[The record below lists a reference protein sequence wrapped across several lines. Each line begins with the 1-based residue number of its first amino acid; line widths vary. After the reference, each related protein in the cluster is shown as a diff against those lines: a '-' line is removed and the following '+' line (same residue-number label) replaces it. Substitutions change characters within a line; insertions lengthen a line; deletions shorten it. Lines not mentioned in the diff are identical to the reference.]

1 MLVRQPNDSGHD
13 CAAPPDL
20 AVGITHFAH
29 TKVRLERYHSNFV
42 ELILR
47 VPTHH
52 SIVVQPQDRV
62 GIYDSK
68 GIQNML
74 ARVWSAS
81 LIGIESVKVGVEV
94 DVSGGLPGIIIVG
107 LPDAAVQ
114 ESKERVKAALRNA
127 GFTFPMRRIV
137 INLTPADLRKEGPSF
152 DLPISMGILAASE
165 QINPQLLGDFL
176 FLGELSLDGT
186 LRPVTGVLPIAA
198 AAKQMG
204 FMGLVVPQTNANEA
218 AVVKGLSVYGFEHVS
233 QVSAFLNDPD
243 SVKPTSEGRSRD
255 QRQTYLDLRDVKGQV
270 HARRALEIA
279 AAGGHNLIFVGPPG
293 SGKTMLA
300 RRLPGILPPL
310 AFGESLEVTKIHS
323 VAGLLK
329 DQGHLLRQ
337 RPFRSPHH
345 SASGPALVGGGSFPK
360 PGEISLAHRGVLFL
374 DELTEFKR
382 DVLEFLRQ
390 PLEDGF
396 VSISRAR
403 QSVTFPAQ
411 FTLVASTNPCPCG
424 YYADPIQACTCS
436 PRQRESYWAKLSG
449 PLMDRIDLQVA
460 VNRLKPEEITQQS
473 QGEASAP
480 IRERVQAARDLAH
493 QRFQSESDLHCNA
506 QMSSQQLRR
515 WCPLNDATRQLLET
529 AITRLGLS
537 ARATDRILK
546 VARTIADLANA
557 SSLEAT
563 HVAEAIQ
570 YRTIDRL
577 Q

>member
-1 MLVRQPNDSGHD
+1 
-13 CAAPPDL
+13 
-20 AVGITHFAH
+20 
-29 TKVRLERYHSNFV
+29 
-42 ELILR
+42 
-47 VPTHH
+47 
-52 SIVVQPQDRV
+52 
-62 GIYDSK
+62 
-68 GIQNML
+68 ML

-186 LRPVTGVLPIAA
+186 LRPITGVLPIAA

-204 FMGLVVPQTNANEA
+204 FIGLVVPQTNANEA

-233 QVSAFLNDPD
+233 QVSDFLNDPD
-243 SVKPTSEGRSRD
+243 SVKPTPAEGHPSD

-293 SGKTMLA
+293 SGKTILA

-480 IRERVQAARDLAH
+480 IRERVQAARDIAN

-506 QMSSQQLRR
+506 QMSSQQLRH